1 VLALISI
8 AVMNSS
14 TDLSAFP
21 GLALTSLVKSL
32 RRSFWLCALPVTFD
46 NFHPFAS
53 ADTLAR
59 E

>member
-21 GLALTSLVKSL
+21 GLALTSLV
-32 RRSFWLCALPVTFD
+32 
-46 NFHPFAS
+46 NPFAGHS
-53 ADTLAR
+53 SCARYLLLLTISLHLLAPTH
-59 E
+59 